1 MVLVIEIEEIFIFE
15 ILINESEQVQDR
27 TRTRALDRH
36 WTSLKG
42 NQQQL
47 EFKG

>member
-15 ILINESEQVQDR
+15 ILINGSEQVQDR
-27 TRTRALDRH
+27 TRALNRH
-36 WTSLKG
+36 WMESLKG
-42 NQQQL
+42 NEQQL